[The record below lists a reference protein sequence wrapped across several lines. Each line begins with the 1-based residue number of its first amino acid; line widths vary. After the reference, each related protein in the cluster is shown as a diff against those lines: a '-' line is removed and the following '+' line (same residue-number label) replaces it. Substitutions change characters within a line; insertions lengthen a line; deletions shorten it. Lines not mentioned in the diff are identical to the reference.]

1 MSVYVCRY
9 MYACICMHVYVCI
22 SVHMYVCMY
31 VCICMRVCMYM
42 CVCIHVYVCM
52 HNIWGG
58 IVRGEMSYPKREGE
72 LSGELFIGEVF
83 GGELSGREL
92 SYTLK
97 ILVNSHDAAIK
108 WQAGQEFLPTHL

>member
-1 MSVYVCRY
+1 
-9 MYACICMHVYVCI
+9 
-22 SVHMYVCMY
+22 
-31 VCICMRVCMYM
+31 MYM

-83 GGELSGREL
+83 GEVFGGNCPGGIVLHPKNSCELPWCSNQVAGR
-92 SYTLK
+92 TR
-97 ILVNSHDAAIK
+97 V
-108 WQAGQEFLPTHL
+108 FTHPPV